1 MHSNNL
7 QKKLCQVLLGI
18 GMFCYAL
25 TSWAAEDEVQGLPVE
40 PPKLISVHT
49 LVNQD
54 GHAVSFPATGK
65 WQLAFF
71 GFTSCPDVC
80 PMTMHK
86 ASEILKQLGSLADE
100 LEAVFLSV
108 DSGTDQPEVVKKFV
122 STHASHITGLTGEA
136 GAVQTVAN
144 EFGVIARRY
153 QGKTA
158 LSYRIEHSSFLYL
171 LDPTGRIVM
180 LYPEKVGY
188 EQVVT
193 DFERLSAATAKMD
206 SVKLVNTTADS
217 SSQR

>member
-1 MHSNNL
+1 M
-7 QKKLCQVLLGI
+7 
-18 GMFCYAL
+18 
-25 TSWAAEDEVQGLPVE
+25 
-40 PPKLISVHT
+40 ISVHT
-49 LVNQD
+49 LVNQE
-54 GHAVSFPATGK
+54 GQAVTFPATGK

-71 GFTSCPDVC
+71 GFTSCPNVC

-86 ASEILKQLGSLADE
+86 ASEILKQLGSRADE

-108 DSGTDQPEVVKKFV
+108 DSGRDNPEVVKKFV

-136 GAVQTVAN
+136 GAVQAVAN

-171 LDPTGRIVM
+171 LDPQGRIVM

-188 EQVVT
+188 EQVVA
-193 DFERLSAATAKMD
+193 DFERLSAATAKID
-206 SVKLVNTTADS
+206 SVRLANAS
-217 SSQR
+217 AGGA